1 MVEIMKTHGRYDIL
15 KIMKM
20 FKEDVR
26 NHASDHIM
34 IPKNDFEYILDQ
46 AIIKLEAEFWASE
59 Q

>member
-1 MVEIMKTHGRYDIL
+1 MKTHGRYDIL